1 MKIEIKVPSL
11 GESVSEVVVGRLLKP
26 SGSLVQQDEEI
37 VELET
42 DKVNQV
48 LPAPAAGQLVW
59 KVKEGETL
67 AIGALLG
74 SIDTDQKVPA
84 SAPEAKPP
92 SAPKVVPLGPQQPSK
107 TPPASSGPALRRSIE
122 EWVQRSVPEATPPSA
137 APQAPEGGER
147 RPMSK
152 LRKTIAR
159 RLVEV
164 QQTTASLTT
173 FNECDMSRVI
183 ELRSRYK
190 EKFQKEHGVGLG
202 FMSFFIKAT
211 VDALQA
217 YPGFHAFI
225 EGDEIVQFRGYDISV
240 AVSTDRGLVVPVL
253 RGCDQKTFAE
263 LEIELADLATR
274 ARANQ
279 LTLADLKGGCFTL
292 SNAGVFGSLLSTPIL
307 NAPQVGILG
316 MHKIQD
322 RPIAVDGKV
331 EIRPMMYLALT
342 YDHRMVDGKEA
353 VSFLVHVK
361 NCIED
366 PSRLMLEV

>member
-1 MKIEIKVPSL
+1 
-11 GESVSEVVVGRLLKP
+11 
-26 SGSLVQQDEEI
+26 
-37 VELET
+37 
-42 DKVNQV
+42 
-48 LPAPAAGQLVW
+48 
-59 KVKEGETL
+59 
-67 AIGALLG
+67 
-74 SIDTDQKVPA
+74 
-84 SAPEAKPP
+84 
-92 SAPKVVPLGPQQPSK
+92 
-107 TPPASSGPALRRSIE
+107 
-122 EWVQRSVPEATPPSA
+122 
-137 APQAPEGGER
+137 
-147 RPMSK
+147 MSK